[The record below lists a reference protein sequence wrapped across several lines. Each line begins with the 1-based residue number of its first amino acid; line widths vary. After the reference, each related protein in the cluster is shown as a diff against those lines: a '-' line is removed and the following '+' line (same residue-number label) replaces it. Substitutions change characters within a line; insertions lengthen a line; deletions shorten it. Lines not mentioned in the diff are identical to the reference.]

1 MAPSTRSPCC
11 KPTISHCCDY
21 LPISCAHIAPCVVAF
36 CPQAVAP
43 VKKITVLQANGPAHV
58 LEPEVSQIV
67 KKLKVKVQDD
77 GTLLQEGEA

>member
-1 MAPSTRSPCC
+1 MLKANRQSL
-11 KPTISHCCDY
+11 
-21 LPISCAHIAPCVVAF
+21 LPLLSLLIFCAHIAPCVVPF
-36 CPQAVAP
+36 FPQAVAP
-43 VKKITVLQANGPAHV
+43 VKKITMLQANGPAHV